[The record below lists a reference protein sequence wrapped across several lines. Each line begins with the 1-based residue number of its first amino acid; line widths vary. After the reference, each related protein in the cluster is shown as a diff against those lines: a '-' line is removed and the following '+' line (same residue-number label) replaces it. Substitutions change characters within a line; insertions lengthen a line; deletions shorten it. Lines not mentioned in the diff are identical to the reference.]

1 MYEDLLS
8 KMLPQEPSLCSAEKS
23 QLRCAFFT
31 ERTGLILFNAPQKP
45 NPARAFLSKSLF
57 LDI

>member
-1 MYEDLLS
+1 MNEDLLS
-8 KMLPQEPSLCSAEKS
+8 KMLPQEPALCYAEKS

-45 NPARAFLSKSLF
+45 NPARAFLSKSL
-57 LDI
+57 